1 MDDSDND
8 SEANQFNRF
17 FILFAISAPYFV
29 MDTTKADVL
38 LKNRNNRSNLWHWL
52 VNLTT
57 FVVGLVF
64 RRFY

>member
-8 SEANQFNRF
+8 SEANQSNRI

-38 LKNRNNRSNLWHWL
+38 LKNMKQSLFQDCSCIIRILCSS
-52 VNLTT
+52 
-57 FVVGLVF
+57 
-64 RRFY
+64 YEA

>member
-8 SEANQFNRF
+8 SEANQSNRI

-38 LKNRNNRSNLWHWL
+38 LKNMKQSKQSMALL

>member
-8 SEANQFNRF
+8 SEANQSNRI

-38 LKNRNNRSNLWHWL
+38 LKNMKQSKQSMALAC
-52 VNLTT
+52 
-57 FVVGLVF
+57 
-64 RRFY
+64 